1 MFLALIP
8 IAFLLHYFIFKPRTD
23 DRRLAALLAALMLG
37 VFVAVATEGLSVFH
51 AVTRMGVAVAW
62 AVICVA
68 AGVVMGRLKLLRIG
82 PSCAVA
88 AGNGRQPLNRTENKA
103 VF

>member
-37 VFVAVATEGLSVFH
+37 VFVAVATEVLSVFH

-68 AGVVMGRLKLLRIG
+68 AAIVLWRLKLLRTG
-82 PSCAVA
+82 VTNGA
-88 AGNGRQPLNRTENKA
+88 AAAEDGVQPA
-103 VF
+103 SGIP

>member
-37 VFVAVATEGLSVFH
+37 VFVAVATEVLSVFH

-68 AGVVMGRLKLLRIG
+68 AAIVLWGLKLLWTG
-82 PSCAVA
+82 TGGA
-88 AGNGRQPLNRTENKA
+88 AGAENGVSAAKGEKSK
-103 VF
+103 